1 MTKATGAFQV
11 TAGGEDAYD
20 ELDGGV
26 RLTHASGS
34 QTFTGQMEADGAVHW
49 LMLYR
54 PDKTAQFV
62 GLQRITGSVDGRR
75 GSFVASAEGK
85 HDGTG
90 STIDFTIIPGS
101 GTDDLAGIAGE
112 GHLETKGG
120 PSGTYDLEY
129 RLEA

>member
-11 TAGGEDAYD
+11 SAGDEDAYD
-20 ELDGGV
+20 ELEGGV

-34 QTFTGQMEADGAVHW
+34 QTFSGQIEGDGAVHW

-75 GSFVASAEGK
+75 GSFVASAEGT

-90 STIDFTIIPGS
+90 STIAFTIIPGS
-101 GTDDLAGIAGE
+101 GTDDLSGIAGE
-112 GHLETKGG
+112 GHLVIKGG
-120 PSGTYDLEY
+120 PAGTYDLEY
-129 RLEA
+129 HLGA

>member
-1 MTKATGAFQV
+1 MTKATGTFQV
-11 TAGGEDAYD
+11 TAGDEDAYD

-34 QTFTGQMEADGAVHW
+34 QTFSGQMEGDGAVHW

-62 GLQRITGSVDGRR
+62 GLQRVTGSVDGRR
-75 GSFVASAEGK
+75 GSFVAAAEGT

-90 STIDFTIIPGS
+90 STIAFTIIPGS
-101 GTDDLAGIAGE
+101 GTDDLTGISGE
-112 GHLETKGG
+112 GHLVAKGG
-120 PSGTYDLEY
+120 PAGTYDLEY